1 MKREPDLIRKILF
14 KLEDDN
20 EAFYSFGYKDV
31 PIEGYSPEEVY
42 YHLNLMMDA
51 GLVHTES
58 FRIGKFPSRHVVG
71 LSWRG
76 QDLLDY
82 ARDDALWSQ
91 AVEIA
96 TTVGSGSMKEIIRAL
111 ENLSEER
118 IDRHTQNEDTC
129 GKNGS
134 SIPVIVELRKRNF
147 W

>member
-1 MKREPDLIRKILF
+1 M
-14 KLEDDN
+14 LEDDN
-20 EAFYSFGYKDV
+20 RAFYSFGNKDV
-31 PIEGYSPEEVY
+31 PIEGYSPAEVS
-42 YHLNLMMDA
+42 YHLHLMMDV
-51 GLVHTES
+51 GLFHTES
-58 FRIGKFPSRHVVG
+58 SFIRKDPSRHVVA

-96 TTVGSGSMKEIIRAL
+96 STVGSGSMNEIIRAL

-129 GKNGS
+129 GQNGS
-134 SIPVIVELRKRNF
+134 STPVIIELRKRNF